1 MKKICGDYL
10 RCIEMMKIFQYGL
23 FEIQMKATNNKL

>member
-10 RCIEMMKIFQYGL
+10 RCIEMKIFQYGL

>member
-1 MKKICGDYL
+1 MKNICGDYL
-10 RCIEMMKIFQYGL
+10 RCIEMMKIQYDL